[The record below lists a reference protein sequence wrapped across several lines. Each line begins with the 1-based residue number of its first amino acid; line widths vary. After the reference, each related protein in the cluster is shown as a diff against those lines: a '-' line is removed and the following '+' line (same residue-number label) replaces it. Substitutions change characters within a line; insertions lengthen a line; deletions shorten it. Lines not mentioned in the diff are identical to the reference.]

1 MSEKNLLSSIK
12 WISLVSKRFAR
23 VDRKGRS
30 AATSFLATLGIGFG
44 VMTLIVVMSIM
55 NGFQMHFIDS
65 ILELS
70 SYHLRI
76 TDLPSNEE
84 TALMNFCNENSKI
97 RSCTYFYES
106 QALMAGDNGGESAVI
121 LRGINPELQ
130 LKDEGFMK
138 ELSIISGK
146 YNLEDEDSI
155 ILGST
160 LARNLGVRT
169 GSKVNLL
176 LMSGGSDVELFSQDR
191 IFTVKGIFYCGYAEI
206 NSSYA
211 FINEQSALRY
221 FGKDCKKNWG
231 IKIQNQ
237 NDDMHFVSLLQK
249 KFSSSQVSSWRD
261 YNKTFFGALRIEK
274 NMLLLLVALIFV
286 VVAVNIYN
294 GMRRLVFERKVE
306 IATLSALGAR
316 NFEVK
321 CIFIMKGLLTGL
333 IGSVFGLI
341 LGLLISKNTDVVFNA
356 ASKIMYFIQ
365 YAFTA
370 ITNPDNLIFLS
381 ENSSYSLYAQ
391 IPARI
396 FGGEVAA
403 ITLFGIF
410 SPLAASYLA
419 GKNVLKMNVSE
430 VLHNE

>member
-1 MSEKNLLSSIK
+1 MSDKNLFSSLK
-12 WISLVSKRFAR
+12 WISQVSKRFAR

-30 AATSFLATLGIGFG
+30 AATSFLATLGISFG

-70 SYHLRI
+70 SYHLRV
-76 TDLPSNEE
+76 TELLPEQE
-84 TALMNFCNENSKI
+84 TELLALCDENSKI

-106 QALMAGDNGGESAVI
+106 QALMAGDNGGEAAVV

-130 LKDEGFMK
+130 KKDSGFMK
-138 ELSIISGK
+138 ELAIVRGQF
-146 YNLEDEDSI
+146 NLDDDDSI
-155 ILGST
+155 ILGDR
-160 LARNLGVRT
+160 LARDLGVRP

-176 LMSGGSDVELFSQDR
+176 MMSGGSDVELLSQDR
-191 IFTVKGIFYCGYAEI
+191 ILTVTGVFYSGYAEI

-211 FINEQSALRY
+211 FVNEKSAKEY

-237 NDDMHFVSLLQK
+237 NDDLHYVSLLQK
-249 KFSSSQVSSWRD
+249 KFPSAEVSSWRD

-294 GMRRLVFERKVE
+294 GMRRLVFERKTE
-306 IATLSALGAR
+306 IATLTALGAR
-316 NFEVK
+316 SFEVK

-333 IGSVFGLI
+333 IGSLSGLV
-341 LGLLISKNTDVVFNA
+341 LGLLISNNTDVVFNA
-356 ASKIMYFIQ
+356 ASKIMYFFQ
-365 YAFTA
+365 YAYTA
-370 ITNPDNLIFLS
+370 ITNPDNLMFIS
-381 ENSSYSLYAQ
+381 ENSSYNLYAQ

-396 FGGEVAA
+396 FGGEVTA

-410 SPLAASYLA
+410 SPLLASYLA
-419 GKNVLKMNVSE
+419 SKNVLKLNVSE